1 VPVCIATPMAD
12 VSSIE
17 PCNLRATPARSVSS
31 GAMDAVAR
39 MFKTIRLSRRG
50 PMLRADVCTPGAW
63 EGHIELV
70 DIGQRV
76 CRACQARLLPAN
88 ATPALPL
95 IADSERTSHHVRSV
109 PQPGSCTAVR
119 FHNGMPLDECGTKP
133 VIFHRN
139 NRKAAIQ
146 VICLAAVLSLDPSSM
161 LDRDNTRSVFRN
173 SKLQW
178 QQRPPRLRLPPLAV
192 SFDVQRRRN
201 SWGLTVVPHALV
213 RYQRTMRDRLLVT
226 SQLNRKPQT

>member
-1 VPVCIATPMAD
+1 MRCRFASRPLWPMSVLSGCLLGRFRLAQWTL
-12 VSSIE
+12 SPECSK
-17 PCNLRATPARSVSS
+17 RSVCL
-31 GAMDAVAR
+31 DVAQCSAL
-39 MFKTIRLSRRG
+39 MFARQERERG
-50 PMLRADVCTPGAW
+50 YRIGRHRSAGMPGVLGPVA
-63 EGHIELV
+63 
-70 DIGQRV
+70 
-76 CRACQARLLPAN
+76 ACKCNFRFTLQ
-88 ATPALPL
+88 
-95 IADSERTSHHVRSV
+95 ADSGRTSHHVRSV